1 MTSHPSPSVLSPAP
15 EYRIRAAQHADAD
28 RLVDLL
34 RALQD
39 HVEASNPEIWQM
51 TAEARRNLRG
61 QIASRLRAESGC
73 ALVAE
78 HQQDGVVG
86 MIFGRVTTNN
96 RYEPARAGFVD
107 QVYVLPDHRGK
118 GVGRRLVGEICHFF
132 ARGGAEDLSLR
143 YVTGNAEATAFWS
156 ALGFAPRIITAGA
169 NRQEVEKLLSPS
181 A

>member
-1 MTSHPSPSVLSPAP
+1 VRSAH
-15 EYRIRAAQHADAD
+15 AADTD
-28 RLVDLL
+28 RVVELL

-39 HVEASNPEIWQM
+39 HVEASNLTIWQM

-61 QIASRLRAESGC
+61 QIVSRLRSEHAY

-86 MIFGRVTTNN
+86 MIFGRVATNN
-96 RYEPARAGFVD
+96 RYEPARTGLID
-107 QVYVLPDHRGK
+107 QVYVAADHRGK
-118 GVGRRLVGEICHFF
+118 GVGRRLVAELCRFF
-132 ARGGAEDLSLR
+132 ASQGVEDLSLR
-143 YVTGNAEATAFWS
+143 YVVGNSEAAAFWS

-169 NRQEVEKLLSPS
+169 SRQEVEKVLSPE